1 MKTKISHLGRS
12 TVSVILAVMML
23 LSTML
28 IGTVSTVNAASTL
41 QPTTGVVA
49 DGYYRIFVTDNYKT
63 NTTHKLF
70 WWGSSKENPANWE
83 RSKSMNKLDG
93 HNENSQDVYWYDIP
107 SDITAFIIRPSDSKQ
122 SVDLTVSDADLKFS
136 NGAGYY
142 ISGESNNKYE
152 YAYWDASSLLPQE
165 TKPDV
170 ADSVALTANPTSV
183 KVGNSVTLTPTVSSP
198 KSDNLTYTYNK
209 ISGGTATE
217 VKNADNSLT
226 VTPTAAGTYEYTVTV
241 SANGYSDVTSAKVTI
256 TASYTD
262 TQQAYVDL
270 ENYVNSVKNTN
281 AGSYTEDSYATF
293 SSALKSAQN
302 LLKGLPNADASLILM
317 NTQLH

>member
-1 MKTKISHLGRS
+1 MKTKISHFGRS

-83 RSKSMNKLDG
+83 SSKSMNKLDG

-107 SDITAFIIRPSDSKQ
+107 SDITAFIIRPSESKQ

-209 ISGGTATE
+209 ISGGKATE
-217 VKNADNSLT
+217 AKNNDKLT

-256 TASYTD
+256 TAFYTA

-270 ENYVNSVKNTN
+270 ETYVNSVQNTSS
-281 AGSYTEDSYATF
+281 GSYTEDSYADF
-293 SSALKSAQN
+293 SAALKSAQD
-302 LLKGLPNADASLILM
+302 LLK
-317 NTQLH
+317 